1 MRTIQIVGAISLFTL
16 SVSEQRAT
24 AGDSVL
30 SLKSAAD
37 YLWVGENSAF
47 HLTKAFT
54 LEAWVNVV
62 SSLNEEQTVVAKPKI
77 HYTEPTLLPLISQS
91 GYALRINQG
100 AVELAL
106 DNDVETVR
114 SVNLN
119 GVWDVQSNRWYHVA
133 ATYDGAVGKVYIG
146 GVLKGSQSFTRN
158 QEPSNS
164 LTDVPPLTIGG
175 ELLGYISGGWYSA
188 DGFPLRG
195 NTHPFFGKIDEVR
208 IWARALSQDEI
219 RAGMTNSLAGNE
231 QDLQGYWN
239 FDSGSGG
246 QLMGQAE
253 LISGVEAFP
262 SVVLIADRFS
272 WLYGYRFAIQ
282 AEPDLAYQLE
292 TSTNLRAWTPLV
304 RVQPSVPSLV
314 YVDPTATN
322 FVELRFYRLRRAP

>member
-1 MRTIQIVGAISLFTL
+1 MSQ
-16 SVSEQRAT
+16 
-24 AGDSVL
+24 
-30 SLKSAAD
+30 
-37 YLWVGENSAF
+37 
-47 HLTKAFT
+47 
-54 LEAWVNVV
+54 
-62 SSLNEEQTVVAKPKI
+62 QTVVAKPKI